1 MKAAT
6 EAMMTITMT
15 ITTTNEDDG
24 NEEGNEEE
32 AFPFACV
39 GAEESTVSADGAF
52 LMLSLAALLPLSPSY
67 LFACSGFSPC
77 LLSDDRALATGKSY
91 PTVSEKSPPTVSEK
105 CYPNLRDDFQKSVER
120 TLVMGKSPPADI
132 GKSYLTATDDYK
144 KAVMKA
150 MRKLRGFI
158 AEENC
163 APLMFSFA
171 WRSAGGAFGTMRHK
185 AEQGHG
191 ASNLLEI
198 AVSLLEPIKN
208 QFPILS
214 DADFYQLAGFVAV
227 AVTGGLDVQFLPGR
241 PTMPTVAIMLLTAVM
256 LQSVFVEIKARALAT
271 GKSYPTVSEK
281 SPPTVSEKCYPN
293 LRDDFQKSVERTL
306 VMGKSPPADIGKS
319 YLTATDDYKKAVMK
333 AMRKLRGFIA
343 EENCAPLMFS
353 FAWRSAGGAFG
364 TMRHKAEQGHGAS
377 NLLEIAVSLLEPIKN
392 QFPILSDADFYQLA
406 GFVAVAVTGGLD
418 VQFLPGRPV
427 RKNITILCFLE
438 LYVKG

>member
-241 PTMPTVAIMLLTAVM
+241 PGVSYGKELPDLYGL
-256 LQSVFVEIKARALAT
+256 FVCR
-271 GKSYPTVSEK
+271 
-281 SPPTVSEKCYPN
+281 
-293 LRDDFQKSVERTL
+293 
-306 VMGKSPPADIGKS
+306 
-319 YLTATDDYKKAVMK
+319 
-333 AMRKLRGFIA
+333 
-343 EENCAPLMFS
+343 
-353 FAWRSAGGAFG
+353 WRSAGGAFG